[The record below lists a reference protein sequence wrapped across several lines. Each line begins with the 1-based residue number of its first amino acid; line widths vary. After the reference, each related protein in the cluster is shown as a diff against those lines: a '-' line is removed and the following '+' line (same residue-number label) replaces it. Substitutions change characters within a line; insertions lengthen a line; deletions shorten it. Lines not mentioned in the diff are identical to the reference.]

1 MSLESIKKS
10 PKYIK
15 ALDNKEQEFINSLS
29 YQEKKEFLS
38 LPNEEREN
46 IRDSMGQGLID
57 SLSDNFLI
65 RATIYV
71 GLVKQMKLNDNIS
84 GEYRAIDAIFQ
95 KIIDILISQN
105 EEYEI
110 LQPDIEDINE
120 IYDNFSNELLE
131 NYCFSFA
138 DAYTPGGESF
148 NVLVNEMGASLSDV
162 DNLKNETRIQ
172 ITTGLELLY
181 SYDLIQKDKYQNYI
195 DEVLTL
201 CNF

>member
-1 MSLESIKKS
+1 MSQLKS

-15 ALDNKEQEFINSLS
+15 ALDNKRQEFINSLT
-29 YQEKKEFLS
+29 YEEKKEFLS
-38 LPNEEREN
+38 LPNGIED

-71 GLVKQMKLNDNIS
+71 GLVKEMKLSDLIS
-84 GEYRAIDAIFQ
+84 SEYRTVDAVFQ

-120 IYDNFSNELLE
+120 IYDNFSNELL
-131 NYCFSFA
+131 
-138 DAYTPGGESF
+138 
-148 NVLVNEMGASLSDV
+148 
-162 DNLKNETRIQ
+162 
-172 ITTGLELLY
+172 
-181 SYDLIQKDKYQNYI
+181 
-195 DEVLTL
+195 
-201 CNF
+201 

>member
-38 LPNEEREN
+38 LPNEERED
-46 IRDSMGQGLID
+46 IRDSIGQGLID

-71 GLVKQMKLNDNIS
+71 GLVKQMKLDDNIS

-131 NYCFSFA
+131 DYCFSFA

-148 NVLVNEMGASLSDV
+148 NVLINEMGASLSDV
-162 DNLKNETRIQ
+162 DNLKKETRIQ

>member
-120 IYDNFSNELLE
+120 IYNNFSNELLE

-138 DAYTPGGESF
+138 DAYSPGGESF
-148 NVLVNEMGASLSDV
+148 DVLVNEMGARLSDV
-162 DNLKNETRIQ
+162 DFLKNETRIQ

>member
-120 IYDNFSNELLE
+120 IYNNFSNELLE

-138 DAYTPGGESF
+138 DAYSLGGESF
-148 NVLVNEMGASLSDV
+148 DVLVNEMGASLSDV
-162 DNLKNETRIQ
+162 DFLKNETRIQ

>member
-71 GLVKQMKLNDNIS
+71 GLVKEMKLSDLIS
-84 GEYRAIDAIFQ
+84 SEYRAVDAVFQ

-131 NYCFSFA
+131 DYCFSFA

-148 NVLVNEMGASLSDV
+148 NVLINEMGASLSDV
-162 DNLKNETRIQ
+162 DNLKKETRIQ

>member
-1 MSLESIKKS
+1 MTLESIKKS

-15 ALDNKEQEFINSLS
+15 ALDNKEQEFINSLT
-29 YQEKKEFLS
+29 YEEKKEFLS
-38 LPNEEREN
+38 LPNEERED

-71 GLVKQMKLNDNIS
+71 GLVKEMKLSNLNS
-84 GEYRAIDAIFQ
+84 SEYRAIDAVFQ